1 MGNNKEE
8 VYILSFDGV
17 TDYSTIKNKKL
28 KEMFEEAIHIEKKL
42 KKVLI
47 SNLQEQEKEKDK
59 NIIPKVFKK
68 VVKRLKNEIKSF
80 SGEEDEE
87 EKLLKIITKQD
98 WKVIKNI
105 FWENNKIENNVFYNF
120 IENMTFEFVETLKE
134 ELKKRKIWDIQEDVK
149 KKVKSKI

>member
-80 SGEEDEE
+80 SGEEDED

-120 IENMTFEFVETLKE
+120 IENMNFEFVETLKE